1 MQGLTA
7 AVGVPNSLGVTVSD
21 ASHPGDLPEI
31 QAEDFA
37 DLARSTDEM
46 PLPTDL
52 RTLLLLGIFV
62 LLSFYTLYFTRE
74 IAIPIVFA
82 FVLNLLLQPAMRAL
96 TRLYLPRTIAALLM
110 VLVFF
115 GTVAG
120 IGVSISS
127 PAANWIAKAP
137 ESLTRLEQ
145 RLSVLKKP
153 LGQLQEATKRVENM
167 TQGSQNQ
174 TTVVVENPGLSSFL
188 LLNTQ
193 SLLVGLGLTIVLLFF
208 LLVVGDMFL
217 RRLVEIIPK
226 LRNKKQ
232 LVDISQE
239 IERNISGYLFTITL
253 MNAAVGLLTGLAA
266 YLFGMSDAILW
277 GVAAFLLNYLPIF
290 GPLLGTAMLFLAG
303 LVTFDT
309 IWQAL
314 LPAAAY
320 LVIHIIEGETITP
333 MLLAR
338 RFILNP
344 VLVIISV
351 VFWYWMWGVAGA
363 LLAVPMLA
371 ALKIICDRILPLAA
385 FGHFLG
391 AGARN

>member
-1 MQGLTA
+1 M
-7 AVGVPNSLGVTVSD
+7 SD

-37 DLARSTDEM
+37 DLTRSTDEM

-110 VLVFF
+110 ILVFF

-120 IGVSISS
+120 IAVSISS

-137 ESLTRLEQ
+137 ESLTRLEE

-153 LGQLQEATKRVENM
+153 LGQLQEATKRVEDM
-167 TQGSQNQ
+167 AQSSQNQ
-174 TTVVVENPGLSSFL
+174 MTVAIKNPGLSSFL

-290 GPLLGTAMLFLAG
+290 GPLLGTTMLFLAG

>member
-1 MQGLTA
+1 
-7 AVGVPNSLGVTVSD
+7 
-21 ASHPGDLPEI
+21 
-31 QAEDFA
+31 
-37 DLARSTDEM
+37 
-46 PLPTDL
+46 
-52 RTLLLLGIFV
+52 
-62 LLSFYTLYFTRE
+62 
-74 IAIPIVFA
+74 
-82 FVLNLLLQPAMRAL
+82 
-96 TRLYLPRTIAALLM
+96 
-110 VLVFF
+110 
-115 GTVAG
+115 
-120 IGVSISS
+120 
-127 PAANWIAKAP
+127 
-137 ESLTRLEQ
+137 
-145 RLSVLKKP
+145 LKKP
-153 LGQLQEATKRVENM
+153 LGQLQEATKRVEDM
-167 TQGSQNQ
+167 AQSSQNQ
-174 TTVVVENPGLSSFL
+174 MTVAIKNPGLSSFL

>member
-1 MQGLTA
+1 VNLD
-7 AVGVPNSLGVTVSD
+7 NR
-21 ASHPGDLPEI
+21 PGDVAEI

-37 DLARSTDEM
+37 DLAKPTDEM

-52 RTLLLLGIFV
+52 RTILLLGIFV
-62 LLSFYTLYFTRE
+62 LLSFYTLYVARE
-74 IAIPIVFA
+74 ILIPILFA
-82 FVLNLLLQPAMRAL
+82 FILNLLLQPAMGAL
-96 TRLYLPRTIAALLM
+96 TRLRLPRAIAALLM
-110 VLVFF
+110 ILVFF
-115 GTVAG
+115 GVVGG
-120 IGVSISS
+120 IGASISS
-127 PAANWIAKAP
+127 PAADWMAKAP

-153 LGQLQEATKRVENM
+153 LAQLQDATKRVEDM
-167 TQGSQNQ
+167 TQGNQ
-174 TTVVVENPGLSSFL
+174 GKTTAVNSPGLSSLL

-193 SLLVGLGLTIVLLFF
+193 SFLMGLGVTVVLLFF
-208 LLVVGDMFL
+208 LLVTGDMFL
-217 RRLVEIIPK
+217 RRFVEIIPK
-226 LRNKKQ
+226 FSNKKQ

-266 YLFGMSDAILW
+266 YLFGMSDPILW

-290 GPLLGTAMLFLAG
+290 GPLLGTGMLFLAG

-320 LVIHIIEGETITP
+320 MVIHIVEGETITP

-338 RFILNP
+338 RFTLNP
-344 VLVIISV
+344 VLVIISI

-363 LLAVPMLA
+363 LLAVPLLA
-371 ALKIICDRILPLAA
+371 TLKIICDRIRPLAA

-391 AGARN
+391 AEARN